1 MDERKPLHMGTDFV
15 KELNGIFG
23 FVCIG
28 DDGANI
34 MAARDHCGRGLH
46 SPKCQLNLSRHGQ

>member
-1 MDERKPLHMGTDFV
+1 MGTDFV